1 MKKYFGGLD
10 TLRAIAA
17 IVVVLNHIVLISEE
31 QGRPLI
37 NTLSNFKFP
46 DAHLAVVLFFVL
58 SGFLITY
65 LLIKEKESNGKI
77 SLKKFYL
84 RRILRIWPLYY
95 LIIFASLLFFEEDY
109 SVTTLLLCLGIFPNI
124 AHALEIG
131 WTSSPQI
138 WSIGVEEQFYLFWPL
153 LVILIPSRKII
164 FYLCLFF
171 VIYTILPHFIRYING
186 ITLESGSLDIFTDRF
201 FYQSKF
207 NSMSLGAIFG
217 AMYAMGDKMLKIFYR
232 KEIAYSAVILT
243 FILWFSGFV
252 MSQFNDVIYSILFAI
267 MILNVATN
275 EKLKLNND
283 TKIFGFLGR
292 ISYGIYMYHWMIIL
306 LVLKVLPGDL
316 FGGGILYTVSL
327 FATVLILTILISY
340 ISFISFEAF
349 FLRLKARH
357 AGSAMHSGSQV

>member
-1 MKKYFGGLD
+1 MKPYFKGLD

-31 QGRPLI
+31 QARPVMDKFS
-37 NTLSNFKFP
+37 TFHFP

-65 LLIKEKESNGKI
+65 LLIKEKDTSGTI

-84 RRILRIWPLYY
+84 RRIFRIWPVYY
-95 LIIFASLLFFEEDY
+95 LVIFSSLLFFESEY
-109 SVTTLLLCLGIFPNI
+109 SVTTLLLCLGIFPNV

-153 LVILIPSRKII
+153 LISLIPSKKII
-164 FYLCLFF
+164 LYLCIFF
-171 VIYTILPHFIRYING
+171 AAYTFLPHLIRFINSVSIMS
-186 ITLESGSLDIFTDRF
+186 ESLDVFTNRF

-207 NSMSLGAIFG
+207 NSMSLGAVFG
-217 AMYAMGDKMLKIFYR
+217 AMYAMNKKALKIFYR
-232 KEIAYSAVILT
+232 KEIAYTSILLT
-243 FILWFSGFV
+243 FVLWFSGFALA
-252 MSQFNDVIYSILFAI
+252 QFNDVFYSLLFAI
-267 MILNVATN
+267 MILNIGTN
-275 EKLKLNND
+275 ERIKLNND
-283 TKIFGFLGR
+283 SKLFGFLGR

-306 LVLKVLPGDL
+306 FVLKFIPYDL
-316 FGGGILYTVSL
+316 FGGGTAYSIAL

-340 ISFISFEAF
+340 LSFIGFEF
-349 FLRLKARH
+349 YFLKLKERYSRISKAT
-357 AGSAMHSGSQV
+357 